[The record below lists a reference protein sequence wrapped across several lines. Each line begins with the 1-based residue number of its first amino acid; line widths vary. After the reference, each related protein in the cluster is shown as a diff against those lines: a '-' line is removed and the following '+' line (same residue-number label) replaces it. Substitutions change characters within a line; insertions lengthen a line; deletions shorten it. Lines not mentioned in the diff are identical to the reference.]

1 LINRDII
8 RIEQFAGKC
17 GGKLTPKQPG
27 SKTMGSNQT
36 RDRVLTF
43 CTARSIEA
51 VRLDQLLAQLLPEYS
66 RSQLQRWIKGGC
78 VAVGDNHLRPKDRV
92 SGGETIVIAVP
103 EAPEPDWVAQTMP
116 LDIVYEDEHIL
127 VLNKPAGM
135 VVHPGAGNPDR
146 TLLNALLSHAQALR
160 ALPRAGIV
168 HRLDKD
174 TSGLMVIAKSQ
185 RARLN
190 LIEQLASRQLHR
202 EYVTV
207 VNGVMISGGTVDAPI
222 GRHPKD
228 RKRMAVVERGK
239 PAVSHYRVIE
249 RFRAHTLVSVRLETG
264 RTHQIRVHMA
274 HIQFPVVGDPVYGR
288 RLRIPPDSP
297 EPMIQMLRNFRRQA
311 LHAGKLGLIHPVTG
325 KSMQWE
331 CVPPDDMNRLIG
343 ILREDAAKHQTR

>member
-1 LINRDII
+1 
-8 RIEQFAGKC
+8 
-17 GGKLTPKQPG
+17 
-27 SKTMGSNQT
+27 MGPNHT
-36 RDRVLTF
+36 RGRVLRF
-43 CTARSIEA
+43 CAARSIEPM
-51 VRLDQLLAQLLPEYS
+51 RLDHLLAQLLPEFS
-66 RSQLQRWIKGGC
+66 RSQLQQWIKNDC
-78 VAVGDNHLRPKDRV
+78 VVVGDKHLRPKDRV
-92 SGGETIVIAVP
+92 AGGETIVIAVP
-103 EAPEPDWVAQTMP
+103 EAPEPDWVAQTIP

-146 TLLNALLSHAQALR
+146 TLLNALLSHAPALR

-174 TSGLMVIAKSQ
+174 TSGLMVIAKSE

-190 LIEQLASRQLHR
+190 LIEQLSTRELHR
-202 EYVTV
+202 EYATV

-239 PAVSHYRVIE
+239 PAVSHYRIIE

-274 HIQFPVVGDPVYGR
+274 HIQFPVVGDPVYGG

-297 EPMIQMLRNFRRQA
+297 ESMIQVLRNFRRQA
-311 LHAGKLGLIHPVTG
+311 LHARKLGLIHPVSG
-325 KSMQWE
+325 ESMQWE
-331 CVPPDDMNRLIG
+331 CALPDDMNRLID
-343 ILREDAAKHQTR
+343 ILRKDAVQHKTG